1 MTIDAKKKAYLARME
16 IDVWQRRGLPEEK
29 PVVSAVTV
37 QPSPDLNALK
47 TRVAN
52 CTLCGLCES
61 RTQTVFGV
69 GSSTAEIMIVGEAPG
84 ANEDR
89 QGEPFVGRAGQLLTH
104 MLKAISLSRENVF
117 IANILKCRPPNNR
130 DPSPEEVATCTPY
143 LREQIEL
150 IQPKLIV
157 AVGRIAAQFLLEST
171 QTLGRLRGQWHDYH
185 GTPLYV
191 TYHPAYLLRSPR
203 EKAKAM
209 VDLYAIK
216 QHLGEDH
223 AD

>member
-1 MTIDAKKKAYLARME
+1 MTIDAKKKAYLTRMG
-16 IDVWQRRGLPEEK
+16 IDVWQRRDLPEEK
-29 PVVSAVTV
+29 PAVSVLPAH
-37 QPSPDLNALK
+37 SSADLSALK
-47 TRVAN
+47 SRVSS
-52 CTLCGLCES
+52 CTLCGLCET

-89 QGEPFVGRAGQLLTH
+89 QGEPFVGRAGQLLTQ
-104 MLKAISLSRENVF
+104 MLKAISLSRDDVF

-143 LREQIEL
+143 LREQIAL

-216 QHLGEDH
+216 QHLGE
-223 AD
+223 ALC